1 MVDERD
7 FKAEEA
13 IKVDEKVELPES
25 FSLGK
30 WIRETN
36 YQ

>member
-1 MVDERD
+1 MCDERD
-7 FKAEEA
+7 FKAEQA
-13 IKVDEKVELPES
+13 IKIDEKIDLPES

-30 WIRETN
+30 WIWETN